1 MLIVLSR
8 LGNPTMVGKYA
19 LALAI
24 AAPVYAVANMQL
36 RNVQVTHFGP
46 EYRFVDYFS
55 FRLLTISAASLLIVL
70 IGLLA
75 GFEHETSMVILA
87 VCAAKACEWT
97 SDIIFGLAQK
107 CLRLDLEAK
116 SRIVRGLFGLI
127 ALGAGTTLT
136 DKVSIG
142 IFSMALVWL
151 AVLAFYD
158 IPKGILLLNL
168 GTSAENRK
176 EGIRALRPRWSL
188 HSIGPLL
195 WQAFPL
201 GLASGVHMLN
211 LTIPRYAIAGYE
223 GEAALGIFAAIYYF
237 GIAGTLTV
245 GAFGQALMP
254 RMSRDYSV
262 GDVKGYRRNAGMV
275 FLLAGGWGVGLVAV
289 ATVAGE
295 PILAALY
302 GPAFSEHSGVFVLM
316 MWAILVHL
324 LANSFEFL
332 LTTIRQFRVLMG
344 VKVLQACYLAP
355 ACLFLVPAYGLE
367 GAALAILSAAGVSV
381 VLFMAI
387 IPQVPGTRDLFTM
400 IRAK

>member
-1 MLIVLSR
+1 
-8 LGNPTMVGKYA
+8 MVGKYA

-24 AAPVYAVANMQL
+24 AAPIYAVANMQL
-36 RNVQVTHFGP
+36 RNVQVTHFGS

-55 FRLLTISAASLLIVL
+55 FRLLTVAAASSLIVL

-75 GFEHETSMVILA
+75 GFEHETFMVILA

-116 SRIVRGLFGLI
+116 SRILKGLLGLI
-127 ALGAGTTLT
+127 ALGAGTTLAGR
-136 DKVSIG
+136 VSVG

-151 AVLAFYD
+151 AVLVFYD
-158 IPKGILLLNL
+158 LPKGVLLLNL
-168 GTSAENRK
+168 GSSAENR
-176 EGIRALRPRWSL
+176 GDRFRALRPRWSL
-188 HSIGPLL
+188 HSIGRLL
-195 WQAFPL
+195 WLAFPL
-201 GLASGVHMLN
+201 GLVSGVHMLN

-262 GDVKGYRRNAGMV
+262 GNVKGYRRKAGIV

-295 PILAALY
+295 QILAGMY
-302 GPAFSEHSGVFVLM
+302 GPAFAEHSGIFVLM

-324 LANSFEFL
+324 LANTFEFL

-344 VKVLQACYLAP
+344 VKVIQACYLAP
-355 ACLFLVPAYGLE
+355 ACFILVPAYGLE

-381 VLFMAI
+381 VLFMGV
-387 IPQVPGTRDLFTM
+387 IPQVTGTRVLFTM
-400 IRAK
+400 IRK